1 MLCGALFSRVGLAW
15 VLPKRVV
22 DLFTCWKGPSK
33 PNCVEDG
40 IFLCFVVSLEE
51 RNDRSLDDSERMVAK
66 LKSFFFKTLY
76 HWTAALIFNVLSSF
90 HDFLDLFS
98 LSSSVF
104 LLYTLRVVELIS
116 H

>member
-1 MLCGALFSRVGLAW
+1 MLCGALFSHVGLAW

-51 RNDRSLDDSERMVAK
+51 RNDRSLEDSEGWWQN
-66 LKSFFFKTLY
+66 S
-76 HWTAALIFNVLSSF
+76 
-90 HDFLDLFS
+90 S
-98 LSSSVF
+98 LSFSKLF
-104 LLYTLRVVELIS
+104 IIGQLL
-116 H
+116 